1 MRADASRIQTVA
13 DSLLVTNHSI
23 VTCQGNTMDTGQAP
37 PTKFINFAGPG
48 AGMTIR
54 SVRHRRAQLLLSK
67 IDDTPVPR
75 TTPPRNHPQ
84 NLAILWGPMEGNLE
98 RNSKRIHFIT
108 KSLFHYITNKNAP
121 SARFFITFQFC
132 LLRFLF

>member
-1 MRADASRIQTVA
+1 
-13 DSLLVTNHSI
+13 
-23 VTCQGNTMDTGQAP
+23 
-37 PTKFINFAGPG
+37 
-48 AGMTIR
+48 MTIR

-67 IDDTPVPR
+67 IDDTPVLR
-75 TTPPRNHPQ
+75 TTPPRKHPQ

-121 SARFFITFQFC
+121 SARLFITFQFG